1 MRCKPLSEPEILCLF
16 FVDSASVS
24 IFDFSLW
31 YRYLSWDDYF
41 LAIAFL
47 SAQRSKD
54 PNRQVGTCLVSQ
66 NGVILEIK
74 VRRSFGDKVSKLY
87 LTMFPCNEC
96 AKVIIQCP
104 DTNYLFMGDYVD
116 RGYYSVETVIRKQKM
131 GLLF

>member
-1 MRCKPLSEPEILCLF
+1 MEELSRSRSSC
-16 FVDSASVS
+16 SASPS
-24 IFDFSLW
+24 PSL
-31 YRYLSWDDYF
+31 RYLSWDDYF

-54 PNRQVGTCLVSQ
+54 PNRQVGACLVSQ

-96 AKVIIQCP
+96 AKVIIQVRRSWDAYIRP
-104 DTNYLFMGDYVD
+104 GGSRIPGHWVQSLPPADEIWASYLVPP
-116 RGYYSVETVIRKQKM
+116 IP
-131 GLLF
+131 

>member
-1 MRCKPLSEPEILCLF
+1 MEELSRSRSSC
-16 FVDSASVS
+16 SASPS
-24 IFDFSLW
+24 PSL
-31 YRYLSWDDYF
+31 RYLSWDDYF

-54 PNRQVGTCLVSQ
+54 PNRQVGACLVSQ

-96 AKVIIQCP
+96 AKVIIQVRQSWDAYIRP
-104 DTNYLFMGDYVD
+104 GGSRIPGHWVQSPPPADEIWASYLVPP
-116 RGYYSVETVIRKQKM
+116 IP
-131 GLLF
+131 